1 MTQYRQSLNI
11 AVEGCCH
18 GELDII
24 YDSIRK
30 TERERN
36 SKIDLLLICGD
47 FQCVRHNDDFESV
60 AVPPKYRKLKTFRD
74 YVTGK
79 KVAHVMTIF
88 IGGNHEA
95 SNILQSLYYGGFVA
109 PNIYYLGFAGSVWY
123 GGIRISGASGIFNDA
138 HYRLGRFE
146 YPPYNAGTIRSIY
159 HIRELEVYRLAH
171 LKLSSYP
178 IDILLSHDWPC
189 GISSYGNEKRLL
201 KIKPFF
207 KDDIRTGKLG
217 SPPMM
222 HLLTLLQPSH
232 WFAAHLHVQFTAEVN
247 HAEPR
252 RFKKICH
259 PNNNNSNSNTATNNV
274 NSNSNLQHPYMDKIS
289 SISSTNN
296 DEEINIDDILD
307 NNSHSNNSDINNIN
321 TTTSNN
327 NHSNNSNVEY
337 YIPTQ
342 STKFLA
348 LDKVIPGR

>member
-1 MTQYRQSLNI
+1 M
-11 AVEGCCH
+11 
-18 GELDII
+18 
-24 YDSIRK
+24 
-30 TERERN
+30 
-36 SKIDLLLICGD
+36 
-47 FQCVRHNDDFESV
+47 
-60 AVPPKYRKLKTFRD
+60 
-74 YVTGK
+74 
-79 KVAHVMTIF
+79 
-88 IGGNHEA
+88 
-95 SNILQSLYYGGFVA
+95 
-109 PNIYYLGFAGSVWY
+109 
-123 GGIRISGASGIFNDA
+123 
-138 HYRLGRFE
+138 
-146 YPPYNAGTIRSIY
+146 
-159 HIRELEVYRLAH
+159 YRLAH

-178 IDILLSHDWPC
+178 IDIFLSHDWPC
-189 GISSYGNEKRLL
+189 GISAYGNEKRLL

-274 NSNSNLQHPYMDKIS
+274 NSNSKLQQDIDKIS
-289 SISSTNN
+289 PISSTNN

-307 NNSHSNNSDINNIN
+307 NNSHSS
-321 TTTSNN
+321 TTKSNTSNN
-327 NHSNNSNVEY
+327 NNNNDGEY